1 MLLSCQ
7 FYFRNGINMLKS
19 NLKVISKNHR
29 RLKVENGS
37 LQADNMSLQKAL
49 VKLDIK
55 RKIQV
60 STLIIVA
67 STPAP
72 ASALTPAPVSA
83 LAPALNIIVIGQENS
98 EELDTEI

>member
-1 MLLSCQ
+1 
-7 FYFRNGINMLKS
+7 MLKS

-29 RLKVENGS
+29 RLKVENGR